1 MQLGSLE
8 LQIFVALLL
17 VLGSAFVALVCDF
30 LKGNNEQLRERNIEL
45 RVRQDERER
54 MGLFEPFAHPI
65 AWLQGLAALARNPGL
80 AEAAAGGTATA
91 APAQAAPE
99 ASAPAARAEAE
110 PDLENLTGGA
120 STSEAD
126 RDPQRRHRYDEFKA
140 AAKHQ
145 TWATKEELEQ
155 LAGRAAR
162 IRARHEATHR
172 RPEEPVG
179 LPAVTS
185 TEMPAAA
192 VAEVKETPRRP
203 KVAELPRLE
212 LARAATPPA
221 APPSK
226 TPKPLEAI
234 AQAEKIVAV
243 EVVKPQPEV
252 VAQQPEVVELRRE
265 MAASMSPVF
274 EDSPPPMSENPA
286 IGAWVFKTTQQ
297 APKTVE
303 QSTAAAELIPSVI
316 RPDSPSLMST
326 LPSPVEAV
334 SETEA
339 PEALALPAAETADS
353 EPYVD
358 IWLHPRA
365 TEPVAAEPARTR
377 IQAIEVP
384 LISEVVTED
393 FMPPPVVIAA
403 PTAVTPTVEAHVV
416 ETMLPALG
424 VAALQKAT
432 GDSRPTV
439 RPATIESTG
448 EGKLDIPAGLHEAAI
463 LSHLLENQASY
474 SGVVVAIGLNDY
486 DTLRDKLSSGTD
498 SVGALNKMVLSM
510 LRPQDFACRF
520 QDDEYILI
528 YPGERGSSAQRRL
541 FQVSEKLWD
550 FQLRSLGNLSVMF
563 SWGGLEV
570 TNETLSEAVAS
581 ARERMYQTKRNR
593 KPSNLDFATG
603 RKKVVN
609 G

>member
-1 MQLGSLE
+1 M
-8 LQIFVALLL
+8 
-17 VLGSAFVALVCDF
+17 
-30 LKGNNEQLRERNIEL
+30 
-45 RVRQDERER
+45 
-54 MGLFEPFAHPI
+54 
-65 AWLQGLAALARNPGL
+65 
-80 AEAAAGGTATA
+80 
-91 APAQAAPE
+91 
-99 ASAPAARAEAE
+99 
-110 PDLENLTGGA
+110 
-120 STSEAD
+120 
-126 RDPQRRHRYDEFKA
+126 
-140 AAKHQ
+140 
-145 TWATKEELEQ
+145 
-155 LAGRAAR
+155 
-162 IRARHEATHR
+162 
-172 RPEEPVG
+172 
-179 LPAVTS
+179 
-185 TEMPAAA
+185 
-192 VAEVKETPRRP
+192 
-203 KVAELPRLE
+203 
-212 LARAATPPA
+212 
-221 APPSK
+221 
-226 TPKPLEAI
+226 
-234 AQAEKIVAV
+234 
-243 EVVKPQPEV
+243 
-252 VAQQPEVVELRRE
+252 
-265 MAASMSPVF
+265 
-274 EDSPPPMSENPA
+274 
-286 IGAWVFKTTQQ
+286 
-297 APKTVE
+297 
-303 QSTAAAELIPSVI
+303 
-316 RPDSPSLMST
+316 
-326 LPSPVEAV
+326 
-334 SETEA
+334 
-339 PEALALPAAETADS
+339 
-353 EPYVD
+353 
-358 IWLHPRA
+358 
-365 TEPVAAEPARTR
+365 
-377 IQAIEVP
+377 
-384 LISEVVTED
+384 ISEVVTED